1 MEQSNVLKSDH
12 KIATETWKEN
22 KKESSFHQERH
33 GMQRKSQ
40 DATSVISWR
49 ILFLMYLQK
58 LLNNALA
65 TFMGITFL
73 NTLGATSLTYNITD
87 NIKQEVSGMK
97 LNRISKSHMQFSE
110 CVLFLQRAEE
120 TCLWSGKEAGF
131 PSFVLPFKSQV

>member
-1 MEQSNVLKSDH
+1 MFSNLTINQQLKHGRRRGKKTVFIRKD
-12 KIATETWKEN
+12 AGCKE
-22 KKESSFHQERH
+22 KH
-33 GMQRKSQ
+33 Q
-40 DATSVISWR
+40 DATSVISWG
-49 ILFLMYLQK
+49 ILFLMYW

-73 NTLGATSLTYNITD
+73 NTLGVTSLTYNIID

-97 LNRISKSHMQFSE
+97 LNRISKSHMQVSE

-131 PSFVLPFKSQV
+131 PSFVLPLKSQV